1 MRWSC
6 CATVPWRRRGRD
18 DHDEAES
25 GELRVRVSRG
35 RAGVSVGDS
44 APAVSRCEPATIT
57 SRCAGRT
64 AAETLDAI
72 RDAAVES
79 GVGLREL
86 TSRRADTRGRL
97 DRGDAMSDARVIDV
111 RFDRYR
117 GERSGRGWAVW
128 SLARWSALR
137 SMGARRGW
145 KAKLIPIAL
154 VLIAFAPAFIV
165 LGLRALFPAVVDNLA
180 DALPFSNYQDMI
192 SIVILVFTVVITPEL
207 LCPDRRDRT
216 LTLYF
221 STAVSRFEYV
231 LGKFIAAA
239 LPLLALT
246 LVPLVFLYLGNVV
259 FAVHRWGTSRI
270 TWATSPASSP
280 AAWWW
285 PCSSPRSAWRWPH

>member
-1 MRWSC
+1 
-6 CATVPWRRRGRD
+6 
-18 DHDEAES
+18 
-25 GELRVRVSRG
+25 
-35 RAGVSVGDS
+35 
-44 APAVSRCEPATIT
+44 
-57 SRCAGRT
+57 
-64 AAETLDAI
+64 
-72 RDAAVES
+72 
-79 GVGLREL
+79 
-86 TSRRADTRGRL
+86 
-97 DRGDAMSDARVIDV
+97 MSDARVIDV
-111 RFDRYR
+111 RFDRYS

-154 VLIAFAPAFIV
+154 ILIAFAPAFVV
-165 LGLRALFPAVVDNLA
+165 LGLRALFPGVVDNLG

-192 SIVILVFTVVITPEL
+192 SIVILVFAVVITPEL

-231 LGKFIAAA
+231 LGKFLAAA

-259 FAVHRWGTSRI
+259 FATHPVGYIQDHAGDIARIVVGGVVVAVFFASVGLAVASLTSRRAFAVGGYLALMVVPTI
-270 TWATSPASSP
+270 VGGVLAENIDNGHYLRLMAVAAAPIKVSQALYPNYTDRGNLSP
-280 AAWWW
+280 
-285 PCSSPRSAWRWPH
+285 SAWVLTYLVVVAVSLFVIAWRYRGDEG

>member
-1 MRWSC
+1 
-6 CATVPWRRRGRD
+6 
-18 DHDEAES
+18 
-25 GELRVRVSRG
+25 
-35 RAGVSVGDS
+35 
-44 APAVSRCEPATIT
+44 
-57 SRCAGRT
+57 
-64 AAETLDAI
+64 
-72 RDAAVES
+72 
-79 GVGLREL
+79 
-86 TSRRADTRGRL
+86 
-97 DRGDAMSDARVIDV
+97 MSDARVIDV

-165 LGLRALFPAVVDNLA
+165 LGLRALFPGVVDNLG

-246 LVPLVFLYLGNVV
+246 LVPLVFLYLGNIV
-259 FAVHRWGTSRI
+259 FAVHPVGYIQDHLGDIARILAGGVVVALFFASVGLAVASLTSRRAFAVGGYLALMVVPTI
-270 TWATSPASSP
+270 VGGVLAANVNDGHYLRLMAIAAAPIKVSQALYPNYTDRGNLSP
-280 AAWWW
+280 
-285 PCSSPRSAWRWPH
+285 SAWTLTYLVVVAVSLLVIAWRYRGDEG

>member
-1 MRWSC
+1 
-6 CATVPWRRRGRD
+6 
-18 DHDEAES
+18 
-25 GELRVRVSRG
+25 
-35 RAGVSVGDS
+35 
-44 APAVSRCEPATIT
+44 
-57 SRCAGRT
+57 
-64 AAETLDAI
+64 
-72 RDAAVES
+72 
-79 GVGLREL
+79 
-86 TSRRADTRGRL
+86 
-97 DRGDAMSDARVIDV
+97 MSDARVIDV

-165 LGLRALFPAVVDNLA
+165 LGLRALFPATVGNIA
-180 DALPFSNYQDMI
+180 NALPFSHYQDII

-231 LGKFIAAA
+231 LGKFIAAVV
-239 LPLLALT
+239 PLLALT

-259 FAVHRWGTSRI
+259 FAVHPVGYIQDHLGDIARIFAGGAVVALFFASVGLAVASLTSRRAFAVGGYLALMVVPTI
-270 TWATSPASSP
+270 VGGVLAENINNGHYLRLMAVAAAPIKVAQALYPDYSDRGNLSP
-280 AAWWW
+280 
-285 PCSSPRSAWRWPH
+285 SAWTLTYVVVVAVSLLVIAWRYRGDEG

>member
-1 MRWSC
+1 
-6 CATVPWRRRGRD
+6 
-18 DHDEAES
+18 
-25 GELRVRVSRG
+25 
-35 RAGVSVGDS
+35 
-44 APAVSRCEPATIT
+44 
-57 SRCAGRT
+57 
-64 AAETLDAI
+64 
-72 RDAAVES
+72 
-79 GVGLREL
+79 
-86 TSRRADTRGRL
+86 
-97 DRGDAMSDARVIDV
+97 MSDARVIDV
-111 RFDRYR
+111 RFDRYS

-165 LGLRALFPAVVDNLA
+165 LGLRALFPGVVDNLG

-231 LGKFIAAA
+231 LGKFIAA
-239 LPLLALT
+239 
-246 LVPLVFLYLGNVV
+246 
-259 FAVHRWGTSRI
+259 RCR
-270 TWATSPASSP
+270 
-280 AAWWW
+280 
-285 PCSSPRSAWRWPH
+285 CWR